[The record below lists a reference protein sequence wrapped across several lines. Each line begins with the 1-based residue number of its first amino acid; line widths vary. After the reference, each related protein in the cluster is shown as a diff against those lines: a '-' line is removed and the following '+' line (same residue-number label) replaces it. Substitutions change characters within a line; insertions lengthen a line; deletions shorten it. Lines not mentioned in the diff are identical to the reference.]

1 METSWLL
8 LLTGPQFAPI
18 RNFFF
23 TLCGSTSLYMFS
35 LSKGFQGSGPV
46 LKRLFP
52 GRRPVFYDRMDFII
66 VIVFGS
72 IIGTVFFVPATPPQ
86 ALAAGF
92 GWITA
97 VNVLSH
103 PSQRIIQQ
111 QNVHGGGAEDEHF
124 S

>member
-1 METSWLL
+1 METSWLV

-35 LSKGFQGSGPV
+35 LSKGFQGSTPV

-52 GRRPVFYDRMDFII
+52 GNRVVFYDRLDFII
-66 VIVFGS
+66 VIVLGS
-72 IIGTVFFVPATPPQ
+72 IIGTVFFVPTTPAQ

-103 PSQRIIQQ
+103 PGQRVSQPDTSPESEVER
-111 QNVHGGGAEDEHF
+111 GD

>member
-1 METSWLL
+1 MEPRWLL
-8 LLTGPQFAPI
+8 LLTGPEFAQI
-18 RNFFF
+18 RNFFL

-35 LSKGFQGSGPV
+35 LSKGFQGSTPV
-46 LKRLFP
+46 LKRLLP
-52 GRRPVFYDRMDFII
+52 GKRLVFYDRLDFII
-66 VIVFGS
+66 VIVLGS
-72 IIGTVFFVPATPPQ
+72 IIGTVFFVPTTPAQ

-103 PSQRIIQQ
+103 PGQRDIQQ
-111 QNVHGGGAEDEHF
+111 QGAQGQEVEDED